1 MNKVRIFIWVSLY
14 CKWGEGQICLNM
26 CFYDKSSKE
35 ASQVLRF
42 KWETPLKIF
51 WSLVNNFTM
60 PKMPFFM

>member
-1 MNKVRIFIWVSLY
+1 
-14 CKWGEGQICLNM
+14 M

-35 ASQVLRF
+35 ESQVLRF

-60 PKMPFFM
+60 PKMPFFLCDIMCVVWR